1 MVYRR
6 RDPGLT
12 LLPSTRLGW
21 VGLVAIAIF
30 FVALIVSF
38 QFTSLVLPWLAV
50 IASVIGIVA
59 GLIAALRQQDF
70 SIILGVAGAVSL
82 TISPFIFYFLLGGQ
96 R

>member
-12 LLPSTRLGW
+12 LFPSTRLGW
-21 VGLVAIAIF
+21 IGLAAIAIF
-30 FVALIVSF
+30 YVALIVSF
-38 QFTSLVLPWLAV
+38 QFTTLVLPWLAV
-50 IASVIGIVA
+50 IASVIGIVS
-59 GLIAALRQQDF
+59 GLIAAMRKQDF
-70 SIILGVAGAVSL
+70 SIILGVAAAISL